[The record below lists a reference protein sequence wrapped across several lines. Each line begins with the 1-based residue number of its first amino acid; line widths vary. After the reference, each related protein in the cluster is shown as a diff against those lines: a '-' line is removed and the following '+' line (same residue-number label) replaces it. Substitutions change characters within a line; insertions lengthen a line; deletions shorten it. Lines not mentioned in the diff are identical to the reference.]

1 MGGCPLSP
9 LPFDPDLKP
18 GICGGHA
25 CSCEN
30 QHEFHLTDDERKKI
44 LETWTLLSAPPS
56 PPPPPQTSSSSSTTS
71 SGLQETGVLFFL
83 RFFQLA
89 PDAKEAFPFRDL
101 DDPELLRRNIV
112 FRSHAMRFMRA
123 VEAVTANLDLLDL
136 TVIPNLLS
144 LGRRHTSI
152 HGFQAKY
159 LRVFEEAMTDVWSEI
174 LGQKFNKT
182 ARTAWKK
189 IFHLIADTLLQ
200 GSQLNHR

>member
-1 MGGCPLSP
+1 MGGCPMSP
-9 LPFDPDLKP
+9 LPFDPDLTP
-18 GICGGHA
+18 RICGPD
-25 CSCEN
+25 CSGEK
-30 QHEFHLTDDERKKI
+30 QEFYITDDERKKI
-44 LETWTLLSAPPS
+44 LETWTLLSAPPPPSS
-56 PPPPPQTSSSSSTTS
+56 PPTSSSTTS

-101 DDPELLRRNIV
+101 ADADLLRRNLV

-144 LGRRHTSI
+144 LGKRHASI
-152 HGFQAKY
+152 HGFQTKY
-159 LRVFEEAMTDVWSEI
+159 LGVFEEAMADVWSEV

-200 GSQLNHR
+200 GSQLNHQ